1 MARERRRLR
10 VASVSMARVRLFANL
25 REIAGSSQVDI
36 EGDTVGAVVDALG
49 DRFGPEFRRHMQT
62 ARLWKNGNEGSSEDP
77 VHEDDELAVI
87 PPVSGGAVAR
97 AGAGAGGGG
106 MEGLLLAGLMLVLIV
121 ANTLDTAIVV
131 ALWVGVVAL
140 WVIDLVNTS
149 SESDFG
155 IHPQPILASVLV
167 SMAAANTFG
176 LLGLGV
182 GVAVS
187 MVLVMGWAV
196 VRPSARDLTSIGA
209 SVLGAVIASLAV
221 TSLLLARATADGGDR
236 QVAGLLIVIAVG
248 ALVGRWAEVSRSRV
262 FDPYLVGPVL
272 MVVAA
277 VAVAYLS
284 GFDLLA
290 WFFIGLLLACATIAG
305 RGIGLAFRTGAI
317 RLTTRPGGLLAAL
330 DGPML
335 AVAVFVPVMRI
346 IG

>member
-1 MARERRRLR
+1 
-10 VASVSMARVRLFANL
+10 MARVRLFANL

-62 ARLWKNGNEGSSEDP
+62 ARLWKNGDEGSTEDP
-77 VHEDDELAVI
+77 VSDDDELAVI
-87 PPVSGGAVAR
+87 PPVSGGSVP
-97 AGAGAGGGG
+97 GTGGGG
-106 MEGLLLAGLMLVLIV
+106 MDGLLLAGLMLVLIV
-121 ANTLDTAIVV
+121 ANTLDIAIVV
-131 ALWVGVVAL
+131 AVWVGVVAL
-140 WVIDLVNTS
+140 WVIDLVNAS
-149 SESDFG
+149 SDSDFG
-155 IHPQPILASVLV
+155 LHTQPILASVLV
-167 SMAAANTFG
+167 SMAIANTLG
-176 LLGLGV
+176 LLGLGI

-196 VRPSARDLTSIGA
+196 VRPSARDLTSMGA
-209 SVLGAVIASLAV
+209 SALGAVIASLAV
-221 TSLLLARATADGGDR
+221 ASLLLARSVADGGDR

-248 ALVGRWAEVSRSRV
+248 ALVGRWTEVSRSRL

-272 MVVAA
+272 MVVVA

-284 GFDLLA
+284 GFDLLV

-317 RLTTRPGGLLAAL
+317 RLTARPRGLLAAL

-335 AVAVFVPVMRI
+335 AVAVFVPVMRM

>member
-1 MARERRRLR
+1 MR

-25 REIAGSSQVDI
+25 REIAGSAQVDI

-62 ARLWKNGNEGSSEDP
+62 ARLWKNGTEGSSEDP
-77 VHEDDELAVI
+77 VHDDDELAVI
-87 PPVSGGAVAR
+87 PPVSGGAVADP
-97 AGAGAGGGG
+97 GARG
-106 MEGLLLAGLMLVLIV
+106 MEGLLLAFLMLALIV
-121 ANTLDTAIVV
+121 ANTFDTAIVV
-131 ALWVGVVAL
+131 AFWVGVVAL

-149 SESDFG
+149 SDGDFSL
-155 IHPQPILASVLV
+155 HPHPILASVLA
-167 SMAAANTFG
+167 SMAIANTLG

-209 SVLGAVIASLAV
+209 SALGAMIASLAV
-221 TSLLLARATADGGDR
+221 ASFLLSRAAADGGDR

-248 ALVGRWAEVSRSRV
+248 ALVGRWAEVSRSRM

-290 WFFIGLLLACATIAG
+290 WFFIGLLMACATIAG

-317 RLTTRPGGLLAAL
+317 RLTTRPRGLLAAL

-335 AVAVFVPVMRI
+335 AVAVFMPVMRM

>member
-1 MARERRRLR
+1 
-10 VASVSMARVRLFANL
+10 MARVRLFANL

-49 DRFGPEFRRHMQT
+49 ERFGPEFRRHMQT
-62 ARLWKNGNEGSSEDP
+62 ARLWKNGHEGSSGDP
-77 VHEDDELAVI
+77 VRDDDELAVI
-87 PPVSGGAVAR
+87 PPVSGGAAP
-97 AGAGAGGGG
+97 GSGAGG
-106 MEGLLLAGLMLVLIV
+106 MDGLLLAGMMLALIV
-121 ANTLDTAIVV
+121 TNTLDIAIVV
-131 ALWVGVVAL
+131 AVWVGVVAI
-140 WVIDLVNTS
+140 WVVDLVNAS
-149 SESDFG
+149 SDNDFRL
-155 IHPQPILASVLV
+155 HTQPILASVLV
-167 SMAAANTFG
+167 SMAIANTLG
-176 LLGLGV
+176 LLGLGI

-209 SVLGAVIASLAV
+209 SAVGAVIASLAV
-221 TSLLLARATADGGDR
+221 GSLLLARSVADGGDR

-248 ALVGRWAEVSRSRV
+248 ALVGRWTEVSRSRL

-272 MVVAA
+272 MVVVA

-290 WFFIGLLLACATIAG
+290 WFFIGLLLALATIAG

-317 RLTTRPGGLLAAL
+317 RLTSRPGGLLAAL

-335 AVAVFVPVMRI
+335 AVAVFMPALRM

>member
-1 MARERRRLR
+1 
-10 VASVSMARVRLFANL
+10 MARVRLFANL

-77 VHEDDELAVI
+77 VHDDDELAVI
-87 PPVSGGAVAR
+87 PPVSGGAVADP
-97 AGAGAGGGG
+97 GARG

-121 ANTLDTAIVV
+121 ANTFDTAIVV
-131 ALWVGVVAL
+131 AFWVGVVAL

-149 SESDFG
+149 SDGDFSL
-155 IHPQPILASVLV
+155 HPHPILASILV
-167 SMAAANTFG
+167 SMAIANTLG

-209 SVLGAVIASLAV
+209 SALGAMIASLAV
-221 TSLLLARATADGGDR
+221 ASFLLSRAAADGGDR

-248 ALVGRWAEVSRSRV
+248 ALVGRWAEVSRSRM

-317 RLTTRPGGLLAAL
+317 RLTTRPRGLLAAL

-335 AVAVFVPVMRI
+335 AVAVFMPVMRM

>member
-1 MARERRRLR
+1 LR

-36 EGDTVGAVVDALG
+36 EGDTVGAVVAGLG
-49 DRFGPEFRRHMQT
+49 DRFGPEFRRHLQT
-62 ARLWKNGNEGSSEDP
+62 ARLWKNGNEGSFEDP
-77 VHEDDELAVI
+77 VKDDDELAVI
-87 PPVSGGAVAR
+87 PPVSGGAVA
-97 AGAGAGGGG
+97 GAGAGGLD
-106 MEGLLLAGLMLVLIV
+106 GLLLAGLMLVLIV
-121 ANTLDTAIVV
+121 ANTLEVAIVV
-131 ALWVGVVAL
+131 AIWVGVVAL
-140 WVIDLVNTS
+140 WVVDLVNS
-149 SESDFG
+149 SSDGDFG
-155 IHPQPILASVLV
+155 LHPQPILASILV
-167 SMAAANTFG
+167 SMAIANTLG
-176 LLGLGV
+176 VIGLGI

-209 SVLGAVIASLAV
+209 SALGAVIASLSVA
-221 TSLLLARATADGGDR
+221 SLLLARSVADGGDR
-236 QVAGLLIVIAVG
+236 QVAGLLIVIALG
-248 ALVGRWAEVSRSRV
+248 ALVGRWTEASRSRM

-272 MVVAA
+272 MIVAA

-290 WFFIGLLLACATIAG
+290 WFFIGLVLAFATIAG

-317 RLTTRPGGLLAAL
+317 RLTARPDGLLAAL

-335 AVAVFVPVMRI
+335 AVAVFMPMMSV

>member
-1 MARERRRLR
+1 
-10 VASVSMARVRLFANL
+10 MARVRLFANL

-77 VHEDDELAVI
+77 VHDDDELAVI
-87 PPVSGGAVAR
+87 PPVSGGAVGS
-97 AGAGAGGGG
+97 AGARG
-106 MEGLLLAGLMLVLIV
+106 MEGLLLAFLMLVLIV
-121 ANTLDTAIVV
+121 SNTFDTAIVV
-131 ALWVGVVAL
+131 AFWVGVVAF
-140 WVIDLVNTS
+140 WVIDLVNAS
-149 SESDFG
+149 SDGDFSL
-155 IHPQPILASVLV
+155 HPHPILASVLV
-167 SMAAANTFG
+167 SMAIANTLG

-209 SVLGAVIASLAV
+209 SALGAMIASLAV
-221 TSLLLARATADGGDR
+221 ASFLLSRAAADGGDR

-248 ALVGRWAEVSRSRV
+248 ALVGRWAEVSRSRM

-317 RLTTRPGGLLAAL
+317 RLTTRPPGLLAAL

-335 AVAVFVPVMRI
+335 AVAVFMPVMRM

>member
-1 MARERRRLR
+1 MR
-10 VASVSMARVRLFANL
+10 VASVSMARVRLFASL

-62 ARLWKNGNEGSSEDP
+62 ARLWKNGNEGSYGDP
-77 VHEDDELAVI
+77 VHDDDELALI
-87 PPVSGGAVAR
+87 PPVSGGAVA
-97 AGAGAGGGG
+97 GAGG
-106 MEGLLLAGLMLVLIV
+106 MEALLLAGLMLVLIV

-131 ALWVGVVAL
+131 AFWVGVVAL

-149 SESDFG
+149 SDGDFG
-155 IHPQPILASVLV
+155 MHPQPILASVLV
-167 SMAAANTFG
+167 SMAIANTLG

-187 MVLVMGWAV
+187 IVLVMGWAV
-196 VRPSARDLTSIGA
+196 IQPSARDLTSIGA
-209 SVLGAVIASLAV
+209 SVLGAAIASLAV
-221 TSLLLARATADGGDR
+221 TSLLLARAVADGGDR

-248 ALVGRWAEVSRSRV
+248 ALVGRWAEVGRSRM

-290 WFFIGLLLACATIAG
+290 WFFVGLILACATIAG

-317 RLTTRPGGLLAAL
+317 RLTTRPSGILAAL

-335 AVAVFVPVMRI
+335 AVAVFMPVIRM

>member
-1 MARERRRLR
+1 LR

-62 ARLWKNGNEGSSEDP
+62 ARLWKNGNEGSCEDP
-77 VHEDDELAVI
+77 VHADDELAVI
-87 PPVSGGAVAR
+87 PPVSGGAVA
-97 AGAGAGGGG
+97 GGGTGG
-106 MEGLLLAGLMLVLIV
+106 MDGLLLAGLMLALIV

-140 WVIDLVNTS
+140 WVIDLVNAS
-149 SESDFG
+149 SDNDFG
-155 IHPQPILASVLV
+155 MHLQPILASVLV
-167 SMAAANTFG
+167 SMAIANTLG
-176 LLGLGV
+176 LLALGI

-196 VRPSARDLTSIGA
+196 LRPSARDLTSIGA
-209 SVLGAVIASLAV
+209 SALGAVIASLAV
-221 TSLLLARATADGGDR
+221 ASLLLARSVADGGDR

-248 ALVGRWAEVSRSRV
+248 ALVGRWTEVSRSRI
-262 FDPYLVGPVL
+262 FDPYLAGPVL
-272 MVVAA
+272 MVVGA

-290 WFFIGLLLACATIAG
+290 WFFVGVLLAFATIAG

-317 RLTTRPGGLLAAL
+317 RLTARPGGLLAAL

-335 AVAVFVPVMRI
+335 AVAVFMPVIRT

>member
-1 MARERRRLR
+1 MR

-49 DRFGPEFRRHMQT
+49 ERFGPEFRRHMQT
-62 ARLWKNGNEGSSEDP
+62 ARLWKNGHEGSSEDP
-77 VHEDDELAVI
+77 VRDDDELAVI
-87 PPVSGGAVAR
+87 PPVSGGAA
-97 AGAGAGGGG
+97 AGTAVGG
-106 MEGLLLAGLMLVLIV
+106 MDGLLLAGMMLALIV
-121 ANTLDTAIVV
+121 TNTLDIAIVV
-131 ALWVGVVAL
+131 AVWVGVVAF
-140 WVIDLVNTS
+140 WVVDLVNAS
-149 SESDFG
+149 SDTDFRL
-155 IHPQPILASVLV
+155 HTQPILASVLV
-167 SMAAANTFG
+167 SMAIANTLG

-209 SVLGAVIASLAV
+209 SALGAAIASLAV
-221 TSLLLARATADGGDR
+221 ASLLLARSVADGGDR

-248 ALVGRWAEVSRSRV
+248 ALVGRWTEVSRSRL

-272 MVVAA
+272 MVVVA

-290 WFFIGLLLACATIAG
+290 WFFIGLLLAFATIAG

-317 RLTTRPGGLLAAL
+317 RLTSRPGGLLAAL

-335 AVAVFVPVMRI
+335 AVAVFMPALRM

>member
-1 MARERRRLR
+1 
-10 VASVSMARVRLFANL
+10 MARVRLFANL

-49 DRFGPEFRRHMQT
+49 ERFGPEFRRHMRA
-62 ARLWKNGNEGSSEDP
+62 ARLWKNGHEGSSEDP
-77 VHEDDELAVI
+77 VRDDDELAVI
-87 PPVSGGAVAR
+87 PPVSGGTT
-97 AGAGAGGGG
+97 AGTGTGG
-106 MEGLLLAGLMLVLIV
+106 MDGLLLAGLMLVLIV

-131 ALWVGVVAL
+131 AVWVGVVAL
-140 WVIDLVNTS
+140 WVVDLVNAS
-149 SESDFG
+149 SDNDFRL
-155 IHPQPILASVLV
+155 HTQPILASVLV
-167 SMAAANTFG
+167 SMAIANTLG
-176 LLGLGV
+176 LLGLGI

-187 MVLVMGWAV
+187 MVLVLGWAV

-209 SVLGAVIASLAV
+209 SALGAAIASLAV
-221 TSLLLARATADGGDR
+221 ASLLLARSVADGGDR

-248 ALVGRWAEVSRSRV
+248 ALVGRWTEVSRSRL

-272 MVVAA
+272 MVVVA

-317 RLTTRPGGLLAAL
+317 RLTVRPVGLLASL

-335 AVAVFVPVMRI
+335 AVAVFMPMMRM